1 MYDRGVSVPDSANRR
16 NMLPLAGEVMQIQKY
31 HCLFAA

>member
-1 MYDRGVSVPDSANRR
+1 VSDRGVSVPNGANRR
-16 NMLPLAGEVMQIQKY
+16 NMLPLAGEVIQVLKI